1 MKPNASAKTAQ
12 VVSLNVLNPVKAE
25 EAKVA
30 KEVEEVKNETV
41 PVSSVVPV
49 VNAVESVSQLKSK
62 IAKLGALSRKHEELI
77 TKLTR
82 LEMFAI
88 NKDNDTAHIHL
99 VDAKGV
105 SFDSSNPVCIGKVI
119 EIWKETYAK
128 NILEAEKEM
137 FTLMQ

>member
-62 IAKLGALSRKHEELI
+62 IAKLGALSRNEELI